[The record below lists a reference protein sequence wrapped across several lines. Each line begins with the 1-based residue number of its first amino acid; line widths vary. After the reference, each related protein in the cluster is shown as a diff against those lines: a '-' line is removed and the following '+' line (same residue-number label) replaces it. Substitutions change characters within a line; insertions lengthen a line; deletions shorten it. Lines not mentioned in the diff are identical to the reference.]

1 MKYVE
6 LFLDYMNINEMKLQ
20 SKLNNVFN
28 KNEY

>member
-28 KNEY
+28 KNE

>member
-6 LFLDYMNINEMKLQ
+6 LFLNYMNINEMKLQ

-28 KNEY
+28 KNE